1 VGSRH
6 LDCRVFHT
14 ILAFLGAF
22 LVLNTGIAGQQ
33 DRAASRP
40 FPDIKQLL
48 NDVQE
53 NQKQIESLVDQYSCT
68 ETAEFHVL
76 DKKGRVRKSM
86 VNEYE
91 DFYLGGE
98 LVKRKVKK
106 DGRPLSS
113 GEQKKEDS
121 RVEKFIHE
129 YEKKHSEEGE
139 GATRK
144 KKEEL
149 GISTL
154 LRISNFTHPRWE
166 VYHQHEVIVFDFA
179 PNPDYRPRNKIEDL
193 LHKLVGTLWVDDQA
207 RDVVRLEGHLSDTF
221 KLGGGLLASVHK
233 GGSLV
238 MEQARM
244 NNEVWLPSYEEMHF
258 SVRALLFASL
268 SGDYTSRFSDYKKFR
283 VETMETTLKN
293 KK

>member
-1 VGSRH
+1 MGGRRV
-6 LDCRVFHT
+6 DCRLCYT
-14 ILAFLGAF
+14 ISAFIGALLALAT
-22 LVLNTGIAGQQ
+22 LIAGQQ
-33 DRAASRP
+33 DNAASRP
-40 FPDIKQLL
+40 LPDIKQLL
-48 NDVQE
+48 SDLQE

-68 ETAEFHVL
+68 ENEEVRVL
-76 DKKGRVRKSM
+76 GKHGQVKKSIVK
-86 VNEYE
+86 EYE

-98 LVKRKVKK
+98 LVRRVVKK

-121 RVEKFIHE
+121 RVEKRIHE
-129 YEKKHSEEGE
+129 YEKKKGEEGE

-144 KKEEL
+144 KKEQID
-149 GISTL
+149 ISTF

-166 VYHQHEVIVFDFA
+166 EYRHHNVIALDFV
-179 PNPDYRPRNKIEDL
+179 PNPDYRPQDKLEDL

-207 RDVVRLEGHLSDTF
+207 RDVVRLEAHLSETF

-238 MEQARM
+238 MEQAKM
-244 NNEVWLPSYEEMHF
+244 NNEVWLPTSVEMHF
-258 SVRALLFASL
+258 PARVLLFASL
-268 SGDYTSRFSDYKKFR
+268 FADYTSRFSDYKKFR
-283 VETMETTLKN
+283 VETIAVTLKN